1 MITIEKLQEAIAECW
16 GEREPN
22 ANTCYKLA
30 AYYTILN
37 EMRSNGSAN
46 PVNYPL
52 YSADS
57 PPQVENSQDIVAFK
71 SESDFAQAVNGRNA
85 ADVWAVIDEL
95 MATISVANPRL
106 YNAVMR
112 KLRE

>member
-1 MITIEKLQEAIAECW
+1 MITEEKLQEAIAECW

-37 EMRSNGSAN
+37 EMRANGSAS

-52 YSADS
+52 YSNDGLT
-57 PPQVENSQDIVAFK
+57 QVENSQDIVDFD
-71 SESDFAQAVNGRNA
+71 SDSDFAQAVNGRNA
-85 ADVWAVIDEL
+85 ADVWAIMDEL
-95 MATISVANPRL
+95 MATISVTNPRL